1 MKHFIVGIVFEE
13 IDYKYLK
20 EEYYDRE
27 DNTESLYD
35 YFADGDYVNYVLFDV
50 TDPQNPVTVMTGDN
64 THTPI
69 ETMIGSFLTGCDYA
83 GLKYSLTENVLF
95 VVEKDPAHIKYE
107 NCRKVN

>member
-13 IDYKYLK
+13 IDYKDIK
-20 EEYYDRE
+20 EDYDHENR
-27 DNTESLYD
+27 TESLYD

-69 ETMIGSFLTGCDYA
+69 ETMIGSFLSGCDYA
-83 GLKYSLTENVLF
+83 GLKYSLVESNMKI
-95 VVEKDPAHIKYE
+95 VEK
-107 NCRKVN
+107 